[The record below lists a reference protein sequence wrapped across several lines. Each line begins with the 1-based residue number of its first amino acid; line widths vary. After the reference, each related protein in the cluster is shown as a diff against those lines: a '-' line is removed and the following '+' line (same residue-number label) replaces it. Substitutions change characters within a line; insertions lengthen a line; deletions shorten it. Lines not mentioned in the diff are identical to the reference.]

1 MKMYELIKRLEHIRD
16 KMESTFSNEFQR
28 GEIDNL
34 IEELIK
40 MTPEV
45 GQIDKTP
52 GIGQPF
58 QPYQPHIGH
67 PIQPSIGGAPW
78 VTTTSPYIVSSSGS
92 ATSVTLTNSAGATYT
107 YPVDNS
113 NSNTAYINMATDLS
127 DLPVCYAGTLESKNA
142 DSFVKLS

>member
-1 MKMYELIKRLEHIRD
+1 MKVFVKRLEHIRD

-45 GQIDKTP
+45 GQIDKVP

-58 QPYQPHIGH
+58 QPYQPY
-67 PIQPSIGGAPW
+67 QPSIGGAPW
-78 VTTTSPYIVSSSGS
+78 VTTTSPYIVKSNGS
-92 ATSVTLTNSAGATYT
+92 ATSVTLTNSDGLTYT
-107 YPVDNS
+107 FDANTASVA
-113 NSNTAYINMATDLS
+113 NTAYINMATDLS
-127 DLPVCYAGTLESKNA
+127 DLPVCYAGTLESKTLTV
-142 DSFVKLS
+142 S